1 MRTSGVLMHIS
12 SLPSRYG
19 IGTLGQSAYDFVDF
33 LEKAGQTYW
42 QILPLGP
49 TGYGDSPYASS
60 STFAGNPYFI
70 DLETLVRDGLVSPKD
85 LHDEDFGDDITR
97 VDYGKLYQ
105 NRGKVLRKAVRKM
118 LERKDPLDMAG
129 LDAFEK
135 ENGWWL
141 DGFSLFSALKDRFL
155 GLPWS
160 NWPKEY
166 RDAASPE
173 TARAKEELSGEIA
186 YHRTVQYLFYR
197 QWDRLKKY
205 ANDKGIRIIG
215 DLPIYV
221 ALDSSDVWSNPDE
234 FYLDEDLVPIDVG
247 GCPPDAF
254 TEDGQLWGNPLYRW
268 DRMKENG
275 YRWWLNRIRRSTEV
289 LDVVRIDHF
298 RGFEA
303 YWAVPF
309 GSETAKGGHWVKG
322 PDIDLFRTVSEKL
335 GSLPIIAEDLG
346 VLTPAV
352 YELMDKVGYPGMRVL
367 EFAFPDDPGE
377 ESEHLPYRIPQN
389 SVAYIGTHDN
399 ETAAGWLRTAP
410 KETVDYAVRYMGL
423 NREEGYNW
431 GFIRTLFACP
441 ADTAVVQMQDLIV
454 LGNEARMNEPSTIG
468 NNWTWRIR
476 PECINDWLAG
486 LLFEKTA
493 TYKRLSE
500 RWLKKLAEKKKKEKK
515 LLKKE

>member
-221 ALDSSDVWSNPDE
+221 ALDSVDVWSSPEN
-234 FYLDEDLVPIDVG
+234 FQLD
-247 GCPPDAF
+247 
-254 TEDGQLWGNPLYRW
+254 
-268 DRMKENG
+268 
-275 YRWWLNRIRRSTEV
+275 
-289 LDVVRIDHF
+289 
-298 RGFEA
+298 
-303 YWAVPF
+303 
-309 GSETAKGGHWVKG
+309 
-322 PDIDLFRTVSEKL
+322 
-335 GSLPIIAEDLG
+335 
-346 VLTPAV
+346 
-352 YELMDKVGYPGMRVL
+352 
-367 EFAFPDDPGE
+367 
-377 ESEHLPYRIPQN
+377 
-389 SVAYIGTHDN
+389 
-399 ETAAGWLRTAP
+399 
-410 KETVDYAVRYMGL
+410 
-423 NREEGYNW
+423 
-431 GFIRTLFACP
+431 
-441 ADTAVVQMQDLIV
+441 
-454 LGNEARMNEPSTIG
+454 
-468 NNWTWRIR
+468 
-476 PECINDWLAG
+476 
-486 LLFEKTA
+486 
-493 TYKRLSE
+493 
-500 RWLKKLAEKKKKEKK
+500 
-515 LLKKE
+515 